1 MIQVF
6 ERCLP
11 SVISGRD
18 FGRLVTLANI
28 GLHAAG
34 VKPFH
39 EKKEIPILFT
49 WNKQLTFISQ
59 CRSLFTKAYY
69 WKILQYFNVPFDPQQ
84 FEEIQEGNDKK
95 NMPRNESKRSL
106 CVILQCLIGQA
117 SSFLQQWD
125 LVTDLALDFSK
136 NFSITSTFAIQTQ
149 IEVALKWPKNG
160 GLKGCSFGYE
170 QVAITRNLI
179 KTLLTFLPTREDR
192 CIVLRRCVIDLE
204 RIEESGKDF
213 EHYSL
218 LLSLYHNEL
227 CNMIKESKTES
238 AFYREDIQ
246 KIVRRL
252 DALAILSSFFE
263 GKPYDDRPMFQ
274 RCFNP
279 LTAAVEDINFCGVLG
294 LRDTGAGTT
303 ELFDPLT
310 PLGHCLKDEKAVSA
324 LAPLCSPLGLPNG
337 FIHARSLIE
346 RFESARNLKTPY
358 PSLKHCIVPIIKRLK
373 NPKDGTQLAEW
384 CANQYPDDFKSRL
397 TCLTM
402 AYNLAIR
409 SSSEAETLRRKYTDD
424 TDNQFTRQEREALDV
439 LKRITDTK
447 ALMEDEIVVTDC
459 LEKDLGA
466 TEGLDKLLS
475 QVLEKVRCG
484 QMEDPKQVVENL
496 LVQGSLFASK
506 ALLNRKIGITEN
518 DFNKLSRS
526 IHHACQSLEE
536 KYSHIDVHLISK
548 NLVQQLLMHGDE
560 NLKSSMNITSI
571 NKIGFSN
578 NDSFCGDD
586 DDTGELLVLNMKNM
600 NVIAASQSSTSTDMK
615 HFDKQ
620 GFTSNEEQSSLNE
633 PENGR
638 EMSEYLSARV
648 GLRVA
653 FILSGSTKEQD
664 MEKHAKHLLKI
675 IFAKSGGRT
684 GLKKISPNTFNTEV
698 EKSIDAGVVT
708 KGLTFAMRYRA
719 LRAVSAMC
727 HREVIQSIVE
737 EEKFVDR
744 HNCTFSQIC
753 FGSLVAKEIEAMRL
767 SLPHSDLEQISIMH
781 HPSFART
788 LHKHFYHS
796 NCNGYKGRFLLLSLE
811 LILRGNEK
819 EVDIDML
826 KTILLQI
833 LNNNLPRTILLA
845 CESLAATNILEHV
858 LKSDKEVGP
867 LILELSKKLTS
878 SILKEVNKS
887 KESVDAEKIIATV
900 YRLSK
905 AVQKFLEHGVISND
919 IILFVKLLCKI
930 GDTQKNDDFASA
942 IYDSAV
948 SISRKLSKDT
958 MNEAFSIILS
968 NKSGYAA
975 FHKIV
980 GDVNTCDQKETS
992 DSSEYSD
999 CLHKILELEKQSIVD
1014 VAALLINFGNAQKGT
1029 VLDR

>member
-6 ERCLP
+6 ERTLP
-11 SVISGRD
+11 SAISGRD

-28 GLHAAG
+28 GLEAAG
-34 VKPFH
+34 VKPF
-39 EKKEIPILFT
+39 KDDKDIPILFT
-49 WNKQLTFISQ
+49 WNKQSTFISQ

-84 FEEIQEGNDKK
+84 FDEIQEGNEKK
-95 NMPRNESKRSL
+95 NMSKNESKRSL
-106 CVILQCLIGQA
+106 CIILQSLIGQA
-117 SSFLQQWD
+117 SSILQQWD
-125 LVTDLALDFSK
+125 LVSDLALDFSK
-136 NFSITSTFAIQTQ
+136 KFSITSSFAIQTQ
-149 IEVALKWPKNG
+149 IEVALKWSKNG
-160 GLKGCSFGYE
+160 GLKDCSYVFK
-170 QVAITRNLI
+170 QAAITKGLM
-179 KTLLTFLPTREDR
+179 KTLLTYLPTREDR
-192 CIVLRRCVIDLE
+192 CIVLRRCLIDLE

-227 CNMIKESKTES
+227 CDVTKESKTES
-238 AFYREDIQ
+238 TFYRQDVQ
-246 KIVRRL
+246 QIVRRL

-263 GKPYDDRPMFQ
+263 GKSYDERPMFQ
-274 RCFNP
+274 RCFTP
-279 LTAAVEDINFCGVLG
+279 LTVSVEDINFCGVLG
-294 LRDTGAGTT
+294 LRDSRDLKS
-303 ELFDPLT
+303 ELFDPLS
-310 PLGHCLKDEKAVSA
+310 PLDHCLKDEKAVSA
-324 LAPLCSPLGLPNG
+324 LAPLCSSLGLPNG

-346 RFESARNLKTPY
+346 RFESATNFKTPY
-358 PSLKHCIVPIIKRLK
+358 PSLKHCVVPIIKRLK

-384 CANQYPDDFKSRL
+384 CANQYSNDFKSRL
-397 TCLTM
+397 TCLTL

-424 TDNQFTRQEREALDV
+424 ADNQFTRQEREALDV

-447 ALMEDEIVVTDC
+447 ALMEDEIMVTDC
-459 LEKDLGA
+459 LKKDLGA
-466 TEGLDKLLS
+466 TEGLDNLLS
-475 QVLEKVRCG
+475 QVLEKVRSG
-484 QMEDPKQVVENL
+484 EMEDPSQVVKML
-496 LVQGSLFASK
+496 LIQGSLLASE

-518 DFNKLSRS
+518 DFNKLSFS

-560 NLKSSMNITSI
+560 NLKSSMNITSV
-571 NKIGFSN
+571 NKIGSSN

-600 NVIAASQSSTSTDMK
+600 NVVAASSQWSTSTDN
-615 HFDKQ
+615 Q

-633 PENGR
+633 PQNGR

-653 FILSGSTKEQD
+653 FILSGRTKDQD
-664 MEKHAKHLLKI
+664 MENHAKHLLKI
-675 IFAKSGGRT
+675 IFAKSGGRS
-684 GLKKISPNTFNTEV
+684 GLKEISPNMFNTKV
-698 EKSIDAGVVT
+698 EKSMDAKIGAVA

-767 SLPHSDLEQISIMH
+767 SLPHSDLESLSLMH

-788 LHKHFYHS
+788 LHKHFHHS
-796 NCNGYKGRFLLLSLE
+796 DCNGYKGRFLLLSLE
-811 LILRGNEK
+811 LILRENEK
-819 EVDIDML
+819 EVDIEML

-833 LNNNLPRTILLA
+833 LNNHLPRTMLLA
-845 CESLAATNILEHV
+845 CESLAATNTLEHV

-878 SILKEVNKS
+878 SILNEVNKS
-887 KESVDAEKIIATV
+887 NKSVDLEKIVATV

-905 AVQKFLEHGVISND
+905 AVQKFLEHGLVSND
-919 IILFVKLLCKI
+919 IILFVKMLCKI

-948 SISRKLSKDT
+948 SISRKLSKDM
-958 MNEAFSIILS
+958 MNEAFSVILS
-968 NKSGYAA
+968 NERFYAA

-980 GDVNTCDQKETS
+980 GDANTCDKKETS
-992 DSSEYSD
+992 DSSSESSD
-999 CLHKILELEKQSIVD
+999 CLHKIFEIEKQSVVD
-1014 VAALLINFGNAQKGT
+1014 VAALMINFENTQKVT
-1029 VLDR
+1029 VIDR